1 MICKTNGIVLH
12 TVKYGENSMIAT
24 MYTDQFG
31 RLSFVV
37 HAARGVKPGNRNS
50 LIQALFLVELEIYYK
65 QNRSIQRIKEIRL
78 LCPWLDIPYRINK
91 SVQAMFLAEVL
102 YRILQEEERNDMLFN
117 FIESSLRCFDNLEQ
131 GSANFHIWF
140 LSRLTEFLGIKPQ
153 TYQST
158 GGWFDLRSGIMS
170 DREPLHSDYL
180 SREISEL
187 FLYLVGL
194 PASGLPDVRI
204 SREQRIRLLEGLL
217 NYLHLHFDGFGNIR
231 SLEVLKE
238 VFE

>member
-24 MYTDQFG
+24 IYTDQFG

-37 HAARGVKPGNRNS
+37 HGARGTKAGNRIS
-50 LIQALFLVELEIYYK
+50 LVQPLFLVELEIYYK
-65 QNRSIQRIKEIRL
+65 QSRSVQRIKEIRL
-78 LCPWLDIPYRINK
+78 SYPWLDIPYRVNK

-102 YRILQEEERNDMLFN
+102 YRILQEEERNNPLYS
-117 FIESSLRCFDNLEQ
+117 FIEGSLRCFDNLEQ
-131 GSANFHIWF
+131 GAANFHIWF
-140 LSRLTEFLGIKPQ
+140 LSRLTEFLGIMPQ
-153 TYQST
+153 TNRSN
-158 GGWFDLRSGIMS
+158 GGWFDLRSGTLS
-170 DREPLHSDYL
+170 GREPLHSDYL

-187 FLYLVGL
+187 FLFLTKL
-194 PASGLPDVRI
+194 PASELPGVRI
-204 SREQRIRLLEGLL
+204 TREQRIRLLEGLL

>member
-24 MYTDQFG
+24 IYTDHFG
-31 RLSFVV
+31 RLSFVI
-37 HAARGVKPGNRNS
+37 HAARGAKTGNRIS
-50 LIQALFLVELEIYYK
+50 LIQPLFLVELEMYYK
-65 QNRSIQRIKEIRL
+65 QSRSIQRIKEIRL
-78 LCPWLDIPYRINK
+78 SYPWLDIPYRVNK
-91 SVQAMFLAEVL
+91 SVQAMLLAEVL
-102 YRILQEEERNDMLFN
+102 YRILQEEERNIPLYS

-131 GSANFHIWF
+131 GSVNFHIWF
-140 LSRLTEFLGIKPQ
+140 LSRLTEFLGIMPQ
-153 TYQST
+153 TNLSN
-158 GGWFDLRSGIMS
+158 GGWFDLRSGTVS

-187 FLYLVGL
+187 FLYLAKL
-194 PASGLPDVRI
+194 PTSGLPCVRI
-204 SREQRIRLLEGLL
+204 TREQRIRLLEGLL
-217 NYLHLHFDGFGNIR
+217 DYLHFHFDGFGNIR